1 MPMMAVVFPIVPG
14 KSEQWRSF
22 ISDLNGSRRDE
33 FVASRR
39 AAGVH
44 ERTYLQSTPMGDL
57 VIVTL
62 EGDDP
67 MASFG
72 QMLAADDDFS
82 RWFGAQATEAHGF
95 DPSQLPAGPPSELVA
110 DSEPTAVPA

>member
-1 MPMMAVVFPIVPG
+1 MTLMAVAMPIAAG
-14 KSEQWRSF
+14 QSESWQAW
-22 ISDLNGSRRDE
+22 IDELNGSRHEE

-44 ERTYLQSTPMGDL
+44 ERTFLQKTPMGDL

-67 MASFG
+67 MASFAT
-72 QMLAADDDFS
+72 MMSTDNEFT
-82 RWFGAQATEAHGF
+82 RWFVAHANAAHGV
-95 DPSQLPAGPPSELVA
+95 DVSQPMDGGAPQLVA
-110 DSEPTAVPA
+110 DSDG